1 MADQFSFDVVSEV
14 NMQEMKNVVDQATK
28 EIKQRFDFKDSKT
41 EITLKEKEK
50 ELVVISDD
58 DYKLN
63 AVNEIIKAKCVK
75 RGVSLKALN
84 YGAIEPALGGTV
96 RQVVKIQSGIVADKA
111 KEITR
116 SVKDSKL
123 KVQAQIQ
130 GEQVRI
136 VSKSKDELQSAIAF
150 LKQQDF
156 GIDLQFTNY
165 R

>member
-50 ELVVISDD
+50 ELTVISDD
-58 DYKLN
+58 EYKLN
-63 AVNEIIKAKCVK
+63 AVYEIIKAKCVK

-96 RQVVKIQSGIVADKA
+96 RQVVKIQSGIAADKA
-111 KEITR
+111 KELTK

-136 VSKSKDELQSAIAF
+136 VSKSKDELQAAIAF
-150 LKQQDF
+150 LKQKDF
-156 GIDLQFTNY
+156 GIDRQFTNY